1 MESCFYCGCELI
13 EGELILC
20 DRDHMSAVIAKLFY
34 EIIEE
39 GF

>member
-1 MESCFYCGCELI
+1 MKSCMHCGCELF

-20 DRDHMSAVIAKLFY
+20 DKDLMSAVIAKLFY

>member
-1 MESCFYCGCELI
+1 MHCGRELL

-20 DRDHMSAVIAKLFY
+20 DKDHMSAVIAKLFY